1 MPDLPPLRPTPVYKL
16 KRSRARRLLRLI
28 GGVLDPRAYFH
39 ALRLINYY
47 NYSRVIPRR
56 ILVQG
61 NDCNIGPD
69 AVFSDL
75 EHVVLGERVTSSP
88 QHHDRNG

>member
-1 MPDLPPLRPTPVYKL
+1 MYKP

-28 GGVLDPRAYFH
+28 GGVRDSRAYLH
-39 ALRLINYY
+39 APSLINYH
-47 NYSRVIPRR
+47 NYSHVIPRR
-56 ILVQG
+56 ILVQD

-75 EHVVLGERVTSSP
+75 EHVVLGDRVILSP
-88 QHHDRNG
+88 QHYDRNGLGMSRVSF